1 MVEIVDQHVT
11 RTRRRGSWGRRRVIV
26 VAMVGRGLV
35 AARGGQDGAKVN
47 EEERMVM
54 EDGVWI
60 NGDGWSAYLMKR
72 QQIGLADWQDLD
84 AMLDRESMV
93 KVKVK
98 VMVMMLVLVG
108 EGPRQEGSGE

>member
-11 RTRRRGSWGRRRVIV
+11 RTWRRGSWGRHIVIV

-35 AARGGQDGAKVN
+35 AARGGQEGVKVN

-60 NGDGWSAYLMKR
+60 NGDGSSANLMKR
-72 QQIGLADWQDLD
+72 HQIGLADWQDLD
-84 AMLDRESMV
+84 AMLDRV